1 MDPQAPPR
9 AVLGSEVG
17 PPSSVS
23 CGMQVSSRWF
33 KLFITLFTLGGVVW
47 FGTSITRMV
56 VGFDVFVPGTL
67 ELKTTH
73 SEEVL
78 GYGSDTALPV
88 SDAWLSDDG
97 HDPLRP
103 PDPCPSVRCMA
114 RLYAMDAVRPY
125 VGDAPC
131 TTSRDPARVPVPLHN
146 NGCERD
152 DWDVDAGCADNPACD
167 HTPSTGSI
175 FCFERTL
182 MKADKLFDEL
192 LALAKSLGYSVRRES
207 GTFRGGACVVHE
219 QRVILIN
226 RSMPIEAAAVIL
238 ARALARFVPEDQF
251 MKPAVRDIIDRE
263 QAYLAAHPD
272 VTFAPQQQPEEA
284 A

>member
-1 MDPQAPPR
+1 
-9 AVLGSEVG
+9 
-17 PPSSVS
+17 
-23 CGMQVSSRWF
+23 
-33 KLFITLFTLGGVVW
+33 
-47 FGTSITRMV
+47 
-56 VGFDVFVPGTL
+56 
-67 ELKTTH
+67 
-73 SEEVL
+73 
-78 GYGSDTALPV
+78 
-88 SDAWLSDDG
+88 
-97 HDPLRP
+97 
-103 PDPCPSVRCMA
+103 
-114 RLYAMDAVRPY
+114 
-125 VGDAPC
+125 
-131 TTSRDPARVPVPLHN
+131 
-146 NGCERD
+146 
-152 DWDVDAGCADNPACD
+152 
-167 HTPSTGSI
+167 
-175 FCFERTL
+175 

-272 VTFAPQQQPEEA
+272 VTFAPQQQPGEA